1 MIALDFPTNLPLQN
15 FHRKSSFLLSSGGHA
30 YQLKRRKLYHFAL
43 LPNTSMFVASTRR
56 KRHRTSFS
64 VSVASSAFVPP
75 EQPPDPQSNEKGKED
90 PQRKAPDV
98 QTLAKRFWKVAA
110 PYWFSDDKATA
121 RWRLATVFALT
132 LGTTGI
138 SVGFNFLGRDF
149 FNALA
154 NKDQEQFTKQL
165 AYYLAAFAGGIPV
178 FVLRDYAKDTL
189 SLRWRSWMT
198 SFYMDRYL
206 KNQTFYK
213 IQSQSI
219 IDNPDQ
225 RIVDDLSAFT
235 GTALAFSL
243 TLFNASVDLIS
254 FSNIL
259 YGIYPPL
266 FVVLLAYSLGGT
278 AISIFLG
285 RDLVTLNFLQEK
297 KEADFRYGLVRV
309 RENAESIAFYGGEE
323 NEIQLLLQRFSSAF
337 ENLSQ
342 LLISSRNLD
351 FFTSGYRYL
360 IQILPAA
367 VVAPMYFSGKI
378 EFGVINQSVSAFN
391 HILGDVSLIIYQFQ
405 AISAF
410 SAVIDRLG
418 EFDDLLSKS
427 ETRSETDPSEGIIR
441 EFCNINDSR
450 ASNGSIPP
458 GRGQELLILEN
469 LTLMA
474 PSKATL
480 IRDLSL
486 EIFEKEHLLITGP
499 SGSGK
504 TSLLRA
510 IAGLW
515 SFGKGTIKF
524 YDRYAKDSSPCLPNE
539 VASSEITKVD
549 KMITECDILG
559 KRNARGVL
567 FLPQKPYMVLGTLR
581 QQLLYPTWSD
591 ATTPNAE
598 SASSNGS
605 PPFLKLP
612 QNMDARAEMPSTD
625 DLIQVLEDVRLGYIL
640 SRFSLDSTYEW
651 SSVLSIGEQQR
662 LAYARLLLSKPNLVL
677 LDESTSALDEA
688 NEAHLYQLIEASGIT
703 FVSIGHRRTLYEHHK
718 NVLHISPLDTTD
730 SGPNWRFELLNK
742 DSVYSLSKT

>member
-1 MIALDFPTNLPLQN
+1 M
-15 FHRKSSFLLSSGGHA
+15 
-30 YQLKRRKLYHFAL
+30 
-43 LPNTSMFVASTRR
+43 PNTSNLVYSRR
-56 KRHRTSFS
+56 KKRNRTSFS
-64 VSVASSAFVPP
+64 VSVASSSLVPP
-75 EQPPDPQSNEKGKED
+75 QQPPDALSNEED
-90 PQRKAPDV
+90 LQRKSPDV
-98 QTLAKRFWKVAA
+98 QNLAKRFWRVAA
-110 PYWFSDDKATA
+110 PYWFSDDKAAA

-132 LGTTGI
+132 LGTSAI

-154 NKDQEQFTKQL
+154 DKDQERFTKQL
-165 AYYLAAFAGGIPV
+165 VYYLAAFAGGIPV

-198 SFYMDRYL
+198 SFYMNRYL
-206 KNQTFYK
+206 KNQIFYK
-213 IQSQSI
+213 IQSQST

-259 YGIYPPL
+259 YNIYPPL
-266 FVVLLAYSLGGT
+266 FFVLLAYSLGGT
-278 AISIFLG
+278 AISIFIG

-323 NEIQLLLQRFSSAF
+323 NEIQLLLKRFSSAF
-337 ENLSQ
+337 ENQSK
-342 LLISSRNLD
+342 LLLSSRNLD

-427 ETRSETDPSEGIIR
+427 ETVTEVDPTEEIVR
-441 EFCNINDSR
+441 EYCNINDSCAYK
-450 ASNGSIPP
+450 ASMPP
-458 GRGQELLILEN
+458 GRGRELLMLEN
-469 LTLMA
+469 LTLLA

-524 YDRYAKDSSPCLPNE
+524 YDRNAKDSSPCLPKN
-539 VASSEITKVD
+539 VASSDIAIVD
-549 KMITECDILG
+549 TINTECNILE
-559 KRNARGVL
+559 RRDARGVF

-591 ATTPNAE
+591 TTTPNSD
-598 SASSNGS
+598 SANSNGS
-605 PPFLKLP
+605 PPFLMLA

-640 SRFSLDSTYEW
+640 SRFSLNSTYEW

-718 NVLHISPLDTTD
+718 NVLHISLLEPTD
-730 SGPNWRFELLNK
+730 SGPNWRFEPLNK
-742 DSVYSLSKT
+742 DSPRSLSNK